1 MSGDMELVYEAFPAV
16 GACGVADLS
25 ESAGLD
31 VDRVRAALPM
41 LEMTG
46 LVSRDD
52 TGWTRRGGQDEGQA
66 CSLGES

>member
-1 MSGDMELVYEAFPAV
+1 MELVYEAFPAV
-16 GACGVADLS
+16 GPCTVAELS

-41 LEMTG
+41 LEMAG

-52 TGWTRRGGQDEGQA
+52 TGWSRRGTTQDEPVGM
-66 CSLGES
+66 